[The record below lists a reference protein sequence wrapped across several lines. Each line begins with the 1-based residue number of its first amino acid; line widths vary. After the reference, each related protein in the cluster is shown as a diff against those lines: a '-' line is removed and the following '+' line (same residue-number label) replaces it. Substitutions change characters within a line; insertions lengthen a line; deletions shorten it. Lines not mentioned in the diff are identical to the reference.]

1 METRG
6 GINKSVKLL
15 TNIILIALI
24 CLAAYLLL
32 PRLLVVFMPFL
43 LAYLLAAMIE
53 PLVRLLHEKLR
64 LGRHLAS
71 VLCVVLTIL
80 VLGALLFWL
89 GHGIVGEIKNLTTNW
104 PQIYARSEAQLS
116 MIGERFSNFFYSLSP
131 DVQGFLESGYNAV
144 KSELSSV
151 LKPVAD
157 AAISLTTSAASKLPS
172 ALIFSVVMFLAAY
185 FISSDRSRVSGIAG
199 RLVGTRVME
208 RVSKIVGDLKRA
220 LGGYVKAQLIIMSIV
235 FAILLVGLLIAQVP
249 YAVLIALCVAVFD
262 ALPVFGSGAVLI
274 PWGIISLLMND
285 IRTGIIM
292 LVLYGVI
299 LVTRQ
304 TLEPKIVGQHIG
316 VPPLLTLMAMYG
328 GLKFFGIFG
337 MILGPVLVLVIR
349 NLYRAGLFDDLFRKG
364 QNKTAESAAA
374 SGGAAPMPAEQKGE
388 KTDEQ

>member
-1 METRG
+1 MESKG
-6 GINKSVKLL
+6 GINRSVKLL
-15 TNIILIALI
+15 TNIILIALV
-24 CLAAYLLL
+24 CLGAYLLL
-32 PRLLVVFMPFL
+32 PRLLVIFAPFV
-43 LAYLLAAMIE
+43 LAYLIAAMIE

-64 LGRHLAS
+64 LGRRLAS
-71 VLCVVLTIL
+71 VICVALTIL
-80 VLGALLFWL
+80 VLGALIFWL
-89 GHGIVGEIKNLTTNW
+89 GHSIVKELKNLTENW
-104 PQIYARSEAQLS
+104 PTLYYQFEAQLS
-116 MIGERFSNFFYSLSP
+116 MIGERFSNFYYSLEP
-131 DVQGFLESGYNAV
+131 DVQSFLENAYSAI

-151 LKPVAD
+151 LKPVGE
-157 AAISLTTSAASKLPS
+157 AAIGLTTSAASKLPG

-185 FISSDRSRVSGIAG
+185 FISADRSKVSGMLG
-199 RLVGTRVME
+199 RLAGPKFTE
-208 RVSKIVGDLKRA
+208 RFSKIMGDLKSA

-235 FAILLVGLLIAQVP
+235 FVIITVGLLIARVP

-274 PWGIISLLMND
+274 PWGIISFVMGD
-285 IRTGIIM
+285 VRTGIIM

-349 NLYRAGLFDDLFRKG
+349 NLYRAGLFDDLLRRDK
-364 QNKTAESAAA
+364 NRPAEAAVSDGAAA
-374 SGGAAPMPAEQKGE
+374 EPEEQKGE
-388 KTDEQ
+388 SLDER